1 MHRLGEMKY
10 RYAPLF
16 NLLGTLC
23 GVVTVVLFLVIYF
36 LTVYIA
42 YLDGFV
48 QMLLTMVLS
57 FVAQLYWIYQI
68 GHLTGTFLNTLTV
81 LCLIWVV
88 VAISTFALSKAG
100 RDTA

>member
-1 MHRLGEMKY
+1 MRGYISILTM
-10 RYAPLF
+10 F
-16 NLLGTLC
+16 C
-23 GVVTVVLFLVIYF
+23 SIVTVVLFIVIYV

-42 YLDGFV
+42 YLDGLI
-48 QMLLTMVLS
+48 QMLLTMALP
-57 FVAQLYWIYQI
+57 FIAQLYWIYQI

-100 RDTA
+100 RETA